1 MRYNPAVVA
10 QAFAS
15 MASMYPGRV
24 FISVGTGEKL
34 NEEPVGFDWPKFR
47 ARKEMLEES
56 ISIMRKLWSGDFV
69 DFEGNYYRI
78 RHAKLYD
85 LPSTPIPLLVAASGK
100 TMCQVAG
107 RMGDGILTVASIP
120 EFKDFVLPN
129 LHRGAREAGRDPEEL
144 IKMVELKV
152 AYGEDYDESLEK
164 CRFWKTTGI
173 IGHIGLSSNPVEI
186 EKIAE
191 ETVTDERVKEL
202 WFITTDMDE
211 VISRVQTY
219 IDAGYNWIQMH
230 SCSPNEEDFIDRFG
244 KEVLPHVRENSG

>member
-1 MRYNPAVVA
+1 MRYNPAIVA

-56 ISIMRKLWSGDFV
+56 IEVMRRLWTGEFV
-69 DFEGNYYRI
+69 NFEGKHYRL
-78 RHAKLYD
+78 RKAKLYD
-85 LPSTPIPLLVAASGK
+85 IPTIPIPLLVAASGPK
-100 TMCQVAG
+100 MCQVAG

-120 EFKDFVLPN
+120 ELNNLVLPN
-129 LHRGAREAGRDPEEL
+129 LEKGAREAGKDPEKL

-152 AYGEDYDESLEK
+152 AFGDDYEKSLEN

-173 IGHIGLSSNPVEI
+173 EGHIGLTSDPVEI
-186 EKIAE
+186 EQIAE
-191 ETVTDERVKEL
+191 DTVTDDRIKEL
-202 WFITTDMDE
+202 WYITTEIDE
-211 VISRVQTY
+211 VTDRIQTY
-219 IDAGYNWIQMH
+219 IDAGYNWIQIH
-230 SCSPNEEDFIDRFG
+230 SCSPDEEEFIRRLGSD
-244 KEVLPHVRENSG
+244 VLPHVGVK